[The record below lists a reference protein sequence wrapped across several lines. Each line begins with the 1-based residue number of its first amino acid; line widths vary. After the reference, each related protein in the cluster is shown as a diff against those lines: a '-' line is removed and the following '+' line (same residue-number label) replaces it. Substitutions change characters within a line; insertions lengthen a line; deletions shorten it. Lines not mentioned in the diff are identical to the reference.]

1 MASPGEETTSSKES
15 SGLGASLTEQI
26 VRGLT
31 SGVIAVDAQDRIVT
45 VNPAASRHLNIDLS
59 KIESGQYFES
69 IDELRPFLDIL
80 NELRDTLL
88 PLSRREVYIGN
99 RESGKKEIGV
109 SVSLLEGPEDYN
121 GAIFLFTDMTERRRL
136 ERAASA
142 NAQLAALGELAAGVV
157 HELRNPLAIIS
168 GRAELL
174 LRKIGDDD
182 SSRDSVEAILSEVG
196 SLTKSIAQFLG
207 FAKPFELIP
216 EACTPGDVLSRAV
229 DLCEEHA
236 REEGVELVAEVDDNL
251 DEMFVDKAR
260 NAEVLA
266 NIIDNAIDAVDEGGR
281 VRAHTYQESME
292 TVFIIEDDGPGIHL
306 QPGEDL
312 FSPFFTKRRDGTG
325 LGLAIVN
332 RIVRAQGGAV
342 TYSNQEA
349 GGTRFEVR
357 MPTVHGRPI

>member
-1 MASPGEETTSSKES
+1 M
-15 SGLGASLTEQI
+15 
-26 VRGLT
+26 
-31 SGVIAVDAQDRIVT
+31 
-45 VNPAASRHLNIDLS
+45 
-59 KIESGQYFES
+59 
-69 IDELRPFLDIL
+69 
-80 NELRDTLL
+80 
-88 PLSRREVYIGN
+88 
-99 RESGKKEIGV
+99 
-109 SVSLLEGPEDYN
+109 SLLEGPEDYN

-196 SLTKSIAQFLG
+196 SLTKSIAQVLG

-216 EACTPGDVLSRAV
+216 EACAPGDVLSRAV

-236 REEGVELVAEVDDNL
+236 RKEGVDLVAEVDDNL

-260 NAEVLA
+260 NAEVIA
-266 NIIDNAIDAVDEGGR
+266 NIINNAIDAVDEGGR
-281 VRAHTYQESME
+281 VRAHTHQESVE

-332 RIVRAQGGAV
+332 RVVRAQGGAV

-357 MPTVHGRPI
+357 VPTVHGRPI